1 MTFKSSSS
9 RQFDKDWFDD
19 QDAESDLW
27 QQDLFVL
34 RQRCH
39 EMIFS
44 ARQTQE
50 KCQEQRRDLNMV
62 FINLTKSFDSVNRQ
76 GLWLI
81 LHKIGC
87 TDKFIIIRSFHE
99 GMKGQVIETWVLSDL
114 FGMSNGTKQGCVLA
128 PLFFCIFFAMMLL
141 GSLQELRPGYT
152 NSVSS

>member
-1 MTFKSSSS
+1 
-9 RQFDKDWFDD
+9 
-19 QDAESDLW
+19 
-27 QQDLFVL
+27 
-34 RQRCH
+34 
-39 EMIFS
+39 
-44 ARQTQE
+44 
-50 KCQEQRRDLNMV
+50 MV
-62 FINLTKSFDSVNRQ
+62 FIDLTKSFDSVNRP

-114 FGMSNGTKQGCVLA
+114 FGISNGTKQGCVLA

-141 GSLQELRPGYT
+141 GSLQELRPGYN